1 MLLEET
7 LRPLL
12 RDVPNFPK
20 PGVLFKDITPLL
32 SEPGTRKKV
41 VETVAQH
48 FSKENIQALAAVEAR
63 GFIFGS
69 LIAQELNVPFI
80 PIRKAGKLPYKKI
93 SEEYSLE
100 YGEAKIEMHEDAFAK
115 GTRVL
120 LHDDLLATGGT
131 ATAAGRMVQRLGG
144 IVAGYSFI
152 INLSFLPGEN
162 VLKENFCVAPHYI
175 AKFLLQHSE
184 LNFCLNQELHS

>member
-7 LRPLL
+7 LKPLL
-12 RDVPNFPK
+12 RDVPDFPK

-32 SEPGTRKKV
+32 NNPEATEKV
-41 VETVAQH
+41 VKAVAQH
-48 FSKENIQALAAVEAR
+48 FSTQNIQALAAVEAR

-69 LIAQELNVPFI
+69 LIAQELKIPFV

-93 SEEYSLE
+93 TEEYSLE
-100 YGEAKIEMHEDAFAK
+100 YGNAKIEMHEDAFAK

-131 ATAAGRMVQRLGG
+131 ATAAGHMVQRLGG
-144 IVAGYSFI
+144 VVAGYSFI
-152 INLSFLPGEN
+152 INLSFLPGER
-162 VLKENFCVAPHYI
+162 VLMEHFGVKPHYI
-175 AKFLLQHSE
+175 ARF
-184 LNFCLNQELHS
+184 

>member
-7 LRPLL
+7 LKPLL

-32 SEPGTRKKV
+32 NNPTARKQV
-41 VETVAQH
+41 VQTVAQH
-48 FSKENIQALAAVEAR
+48 FAKENIQALAAVEAR

-69 LIAQELNVPFI
+69 LIAQELNIPFV

-93 SEEYSLE
+93 TEEYSLE
-100 YGEAKIEMHEDAFAK
+100 YGDAKIEMHEDAFAN

-131 ATAAGRMVQRLGG
+131 ATAAGHLVQRLGG
-144 IVAGYSFI
+144 VVAGYSFI
-152 INLSFLPGEN
+152 INLSFLPGED
-162 VLKENFCVAPHYI
+162 VLNKNFGVKPHYI
-175 AKFLLQHSE
+175 AKF
-184 LNFCLNQELHS
+184 